1 MAYYNIKLGMTNF
14 SVRRLLSRGMCRFAV
29 ALVGCGSYGN
39 KLMKGFSVFLRKLQ
53 VYIYGIHK
61 EGRWKVLKLPR
72 FCRFNNFKEIDLLF
86 IFAKGQWGNG
96 VAK

>member
-1 MAYYNIKLGMTNF
+1 MAYYNIKLGITIF

-72 FCRFNNFKEIDLLF
+72 FCRFNNFKAIDLLF
-86 IFAKGQWGNG
+86 IFAKGQWRNG